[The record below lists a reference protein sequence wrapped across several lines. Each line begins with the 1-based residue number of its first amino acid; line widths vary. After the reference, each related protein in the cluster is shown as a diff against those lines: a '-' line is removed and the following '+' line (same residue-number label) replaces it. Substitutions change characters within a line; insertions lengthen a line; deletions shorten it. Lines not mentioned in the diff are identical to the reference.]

1 MLSLVD
7 FKINYGPW
15 ETIFQGKAYGHE
27 VEIVTNKER
36 MYLVFIYEV
45 IGEQKTGA
53 IVEGYKAF
61 YARGQIEAF
70 INTLPKASM
79 GIIKNNTEK
88 TQKVFFL
95 TFDTI
100 YLDFTQ
106 EDYLKKLDY
115 NLEQNIDRMRTI
127 TDLARTSSIE
137 LKELDDVSVKD
148 YFQIIGDPFVMQV
161 LLSPKRTSKLTKV
174 NIRESFENEKQP
186 KIQLGLTKNREIALE
201 KSRYLYRTSITGEK
215 ESTTKYC
222 AYILAENLLIEGK
235 QIILFDSSYYFDGLG
250 TASKN
255 ETKLKA
261 QLVEYEPAGFPV
273 KKIVAKENMKASM
286 KNTEMHLLLDII
298 GCGDEELEKGLVELS
313 KVTEF
318 NTPLQLSSN
327 LISATNLNDFQKLKA
342 ERVLNIINDNFNN
355 IFGENISLQE
365 LIKKWPGTLGRAT
378 IIDTS
383 KLNKNEELIFI
394 QSVMNYLEES
404 ITEEKVSEIALI
416 LINGNRLFKGKDTV
430 RLINELEKDGFG
442 IIFTGTS
449 SIPEIIEDTLTTKIN
464 IIKDD
469 DVAITI
475 RGKPSYR
482 VQLRPSLSG
491 NPTY

>member
-15 ETIFQGKAYGHE
+15 ETIFQGRAYGHDVE
-27 VEIVTNKER
+27 VVTNKEH
-36 MYLVFIYEV
+36 MYLVFIYEL
-45 IGEQKTGA
+45 IGEKKAGA

-61 YARGQIEAF
+61 LARGQIEAF

-79 GIIKNNTEK
+79 GIMKNNTEK

-95 TFDTI
+95 AFDTI
-100 YLDFTQ
+100 YIDFTQ

-115 NLEQNIDRMRTI
+115 NLEKSIEGVRTV

-137 LKELDDVSVKD
+137 LKELDEVSVQD

-161 LLSPKRTSKLTKV
+161 LLSPKRTSGLTKV
-174 NIRESFENEKQP
+174 NIRESVEEEKQT

-201 KSRYLYRTSITGEK
+201 KSRNLYRTSITGEK
-215 ESTTKYC
+215 ESSTKYC
-222 AYILAENLLIEGK
+222 AYILAENLLLEGK
-235 QIILFDSSYYFDGLG
+235 QVILFDSSYYFDGLG

-255 ETKLKA
+255 ETKLKE

-273 KKIVAKENMKASM
+273 KKIVAKENMKVSM
-286 KNTEMHLLLDII
+286 KNTEIHLLLDTI
-298 GCGDEELEKGLVELS
+298 GCNDEELEKGLVELA
-313 KVTEF
+313 KITKF
-318 NTPLQLSSN
+318 NTPLQLNSN

-342 ERVLNIINDNFNN
+342 ERILNIIHAEHKD

-383 KLNKNEELIFI
+383 KLKKNEELIFT

-416 LINGNRLFKGKDTV
+416 LTNGNELFRGKDTV
-430 RLINELEKDGFG
+430 RLINELENDGFG
-442 IIFTGTS
+442 IIFTGTNS
-449 SIPEIIEDTLTTKIN
+449 MPEIIEDTLTTKIN
-464 IIKDD
+464 VIKDTD
-469 DVAITI
+469 IAITV

-482 VQLRPSLSG
+482 VHLRPSLSG
-491 NPTY
+491 NPNF